1 MRNKVRVRISI
12 ADISVELDLLILLE
26 QLIRL
31 DRSSLRCEDTP
42 SRCGVLIARAG
53 AMIISVRMVSRTV
66 TVVVVVV
73 AAAIAIFEGV
83 RAEYFTICSARVGV
97 RAHLF

>member
-53 AMIISVRMVSRTV
+53 AMIVSVRMVNRTV

-73 AAAIAIFEGV
+73 AAIAVFEGV

>member
-53 AMIISVRMVSRTV
+53 AMIISVRMVSSTV
-66 TVVVVVV
+66 TVVVVV